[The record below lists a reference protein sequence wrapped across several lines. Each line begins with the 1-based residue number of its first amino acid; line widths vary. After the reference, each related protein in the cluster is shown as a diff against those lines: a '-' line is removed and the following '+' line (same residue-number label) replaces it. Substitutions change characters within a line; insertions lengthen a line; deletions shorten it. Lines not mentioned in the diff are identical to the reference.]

1 MLGATAAFGHEPMKK
16 LHTFDHADRLQLEL
30 LKDLLNRGGVECLVK
45 GEHMST
51 AAGGIPF
58 TECYP
63 EIWVMDDGDFPRAEK
78 IRDAWLLPAE
88 AARPWRCEN
97 CGEHVEGQFDLCWKC
112 EALRPEDSLI
122 V

>member
-1 MLGATAAFGHEPMKK
+1 MLPAAGQLGVGRMKK
-16 LHTFDHADRLQLEL
+16 LHTFDHADRVQLEL
-30 LKDLLNRGGVECLVK
+30 LKDLLSHGGVEYLVK

-63 EIWVMDDGDFPRAEK
+63 EVWVMNDGEFPRALK
-78 IRDAWLLPAE
+78 IRDAWLRPAE
-88 AARPWRCEN
+88 AARPWRCDN
-97 CGEHVEGQFDLCWKC
+97 CGEHVDGQFDLCWKC